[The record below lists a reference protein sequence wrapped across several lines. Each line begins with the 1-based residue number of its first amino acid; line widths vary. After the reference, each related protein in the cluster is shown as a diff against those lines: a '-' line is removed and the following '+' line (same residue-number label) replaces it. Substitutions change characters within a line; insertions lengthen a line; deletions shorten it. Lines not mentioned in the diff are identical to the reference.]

1 MIRYYVNEKKRTVS
15 AVLGGVGENV
25 KGDALKYYFKG
36 SGYFIKPFPYI
47 QSFYINDKYVGVA
60 KCHPDDAFDVETG
73 KEIAKAKCLSKYYR
87 DRDRAVVDIWQHV
100 VDANQKVVEHLLD
113 DMSNSLESEED
124 MVEFVGGT
132 K

>member
-1 MIRYYVNEKKRTVS
+1 MIKYYVNEKKRMVV
-15 AVLGGVGENV
+15 AVLGGVDENV
-25 KGDALKYYFKG
+25 SEDALIYYFKNCG
-36 SGYFIKPFPYI
+36 RFIREIAYN
-47 QSFYINDKYVGVA
+47 QSFYIKNKYVGVA

-100 VDANQKVVEHLLD
+100 VDANQKVVEHLLE
-113 DMSNSLESEED
+113 DMSNSLESDED
-124 MVEFVGGT
+124 MVEFVGEA